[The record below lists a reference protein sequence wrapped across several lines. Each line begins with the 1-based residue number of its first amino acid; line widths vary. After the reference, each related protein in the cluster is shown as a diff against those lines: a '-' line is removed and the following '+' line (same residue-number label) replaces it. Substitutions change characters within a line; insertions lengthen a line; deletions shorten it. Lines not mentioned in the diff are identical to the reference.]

1 MKKLLLTVLIISHT
15 TFLFAQDRLEK
26 LAKISIG
33 IQGLEANYS
42 LPISNKIILE
52 NSIGIG
58 VGMNAIKN
66 RSEFNLNIPHAS
78 PFISSGVLWMYNY
91 DKRIK
96 NKKDTQNNSANY
108 LGLQTKYSF
117 GNNNASVYQN
127 KALLTDIH
135 WGLQRNLGSNFTINT
150 NIGFGYLQDF
160 EFKQGSV
167 APILRLKVVYLIF

>member
-33 IQGLEANYS
+33 IQGLEANYA

-78 PFISSGVLWMYNY
+78 PFISSGVLWMY
-91 DKRIK
+91 RSEEH
-96 NKKDTQNNSANY
+96 TSE
-108 LGLQTKYSF
+108 LQS
-117 GNNNASVYQN
+117 
-127 KALLTDIH
+127 
-135 WGLQRNLGSNFTINT
+135 
-150 NIGFGYLQDF
+150 
-160 EFKQGSV
+160 
-167 APILRLKVVYLIF
+167 